1 MNPEGQESPLLSIII
16 PAYNEAGAIASTLD
30 TIHGLN
36 LASFELLVIDDGST
50 DGTAAVAKAAGAR
63 VVSHP
68 YNIGN
73 GAAVKTGIRSSRG
86 KVLLFMDG
94 DGQHDPK
101 DIPRLV
107 SLIDRYHMI
116 VGARSRGSETH
127 WHRDLANFVYNTFAS
142 FVADFPIHDLTSG
155 MRVMRR
161 EDAIRFCDMFPN
173 RFSYPTTSTLA
184 FIRSGRSVAYLPIKT
199 SYRVGSSKIRIL
211 SDGFEFLII
220 ITKIA
225 MSFSPLRVFL
235 PVSSF
240 LFFSGLLRYAYT
252 YSSYGRFTNMSHLLI
267 NTSVIILLLGL
278 VAEQIASL
286 RMERG
291 DKLFSVEESEA
302 YKEVADMVR
311 SPDALGQD
319 QIH

>member
-1 MNPEGQESPLLSIII
+1 MTFVQELSPLLSIII
-16 PAYNEAGAIASTLD
+16 PAYNEEGAIASTIESIYAL
-30 TIHGLN
+30 GLQD
-36 LASFELLVIDDGST
+36 FEILVIDDGSS
-50 DGTAAVAKAAGAR
+50 DRTAQVAENAGAR
-63 VVSHP
+63 VISHP

-73 GAAVKTGIRSSRG
+73 GAAVKSGIRSAQGR
-86 KVLLFMDG
+86 VLLFMDG

-116 VGARSRGSETH
+116 VGARGRGSETH
-127 WHRDLANFVYNTFAS
+127 WHRDFANFIYNRFAS

-155 MRVMRR
+155 FRVLRR
-161 EDAIRFCDMFPN
+161 DDAARFCDMFPN

-184 FIRSGRSVAYLPIKT
+184 FIRSGRSVAYVPIKT
-199 SYRVGSSKIRIL
+199 RYRVGSSKIKIY
-211 SDGFEFLII
+211 SDGFEFLLI

-240 LFFSGLLRYAYT
+240 LFFLGIFRYAYT
-252 YSSYGRFTNMSHLLI
+252 YSQFGRFTNMSHLLI
-267 NTSVIILLLGL
+267 NSSFILFMLGL

-291 DKLFSVEESEA
+291 DKLYTVEEAEQ
-302 YKEVADMVR
+302 YREVADMIR
-311 SPDALGQD
+311 MHNGTSEEN
-319 QIH
+319 IH